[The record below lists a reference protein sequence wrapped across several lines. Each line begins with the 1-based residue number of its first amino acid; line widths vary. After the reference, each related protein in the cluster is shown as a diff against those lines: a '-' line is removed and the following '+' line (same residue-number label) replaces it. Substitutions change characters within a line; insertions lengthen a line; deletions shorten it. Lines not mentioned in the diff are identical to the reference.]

1 MCFEKGIMKQVEEVH
16 HKKPLSEGSTHDKN
30 NLISLFKS
38 CHVLIRATNGSRWNK
53 KKATHK

>member
-1 MCFEKGIMKQVEEVH
+1 MKQVEEVH
-16 HKKPLSEGSTHDKN
+16 HKKPLSEGGTHDKN

-38 CHVLIRATNGSRWNK
+38 CHARIRATNGSRWNK